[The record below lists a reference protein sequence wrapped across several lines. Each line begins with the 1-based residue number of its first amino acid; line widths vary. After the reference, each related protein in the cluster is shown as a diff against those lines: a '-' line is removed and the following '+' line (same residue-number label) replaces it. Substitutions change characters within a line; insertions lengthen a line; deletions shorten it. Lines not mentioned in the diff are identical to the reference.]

1 MTVPHTATRSDV
13 DDPEDT
19 EKKSAQ
25 QERDIEDIRGNLG
38 DLLLE
43 LVPKASHVG
52 AARFDTGPPHD
63 CSRTWYRC
71 HCRCRGRHWVAL
83 PKRRAA
89 DDASRPPLASG
100 ICAAAHDA
108 CTCSLHN
115 RLKYLTPNAE
125 LTVLNVSSAEAAEY
139 DVPPPIMASASRYL
153 SALIAIA
160 TFPASI

>member
-108 CTCSLHN
+108 CTRQSLQN
-115 RLKYLTPNAE
+115 TIERRRADSPRGFDSRLGLGGTTTHQAVLESIE
-125 LTVLNVSSAEAAEY
+125 LAH
-139 DVPPPIMASASRYL
+139 
-153 SALIAIA
+153 
-160 TFPASI
+160 